1 MDDLEFRKQAIID
14 PDDQSAE
21 FLEKVNQNRSNQ
33 RFAAEQRAF
42 SRQLCD
48 NLNFKTPDNL
58 AERIILTQ
66 QLGEYKATRR
76 SSQRKW
82 FISGIAASFFAL
94 AFSFSLWMPANVNGS
109 QLTTQVISHYYQDT
123 HALNVHMNVAK
134 NNIDSMLASYGGKLN
149 GPIGK
154 VAFLGHCIVGGHTGV
169 HMVVQSRQ
177 GPVTILILPSQPINH
192 AYKLHDQQLTG
203 VLYPSKKGSIAILAE
218 HAEVISSTRQRLDS
232 SLNWII

>member
-1 MDDLEFRKQAIID
+1 MDDLEFRKRAIID
-14 PDDQSAE
+14 PDDQSAD
-21 FLEKVNQNRSNQ
+21 FLEKVNQSRSNQ

-42 SRQLCD
+42 NHQLTD
-48 NLNFKTPDNL
+48 TLNIKTPENL
-58 AERIILTQ
+58 AERIILAQ
-66 QLGEYKATRR
+66 QLSEYKSTRR
-76 SSQRKW
+76 TNQRKW
-82 FISGIAASFFAL
+82 FISAIAASFFAL
-94 AFSFSLWMPANVNGS
+94 AISFTLWVPANVNGT
-109 QLTTQVISHYYQDT
+109 QLTAQVISHYYQDT

-134 NNIDSMLASYGGKLN
+134 NNIDTMLASYGGRLN

-177 GPVTILILPSQPINH
+177 GPVTILILPSESINH